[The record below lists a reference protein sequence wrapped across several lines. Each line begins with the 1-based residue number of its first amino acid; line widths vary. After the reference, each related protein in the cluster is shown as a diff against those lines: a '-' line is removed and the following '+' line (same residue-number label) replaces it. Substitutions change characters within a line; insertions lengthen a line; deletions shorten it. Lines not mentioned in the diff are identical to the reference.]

1 MIDFLILTGVILCL
15 TLSRKISMPLLGKI
29 TVWGFDLL
37 FLLSSIL
44 NLGRIEALFFL
55 IYALINVGVAIYLY
69 HDIKVF
75 GWWVLFTSLITYTI
89 ITPINFDRDGQR
101 VLRLSALFVLTPHPS
116 QQAAPPSPTEEKRAV
131 FKQLIL
137 SIAIEWNL

>member
-1 MIDFLILTGVILCL
+1 M

-69 HDIKVF
+69 HKTGVGYKSIWLVGAFHEPYYIHDNHADQLRQRRAESF
-75 GWWVLFTSLITYTI
+75 ETFCSFCFDTSSITA
-89 ITPINFDRDGQR
+89 
-101 VLRLSALFVLTPHPS
+101 S
-116 QQAAPPSPTEEKRAV
+116 RAV